1 MIMCTEDEFGAAPPW
16 QDELIALARNITQD
30 DDPPRSPEE
39 EAEELAGH
47 QRLCEI
53 VDSLNGKEGPAA
65 IRSLL
70 LAVHPIEHYEIYEAI
85 YSHLATYPAADFGR
99 VAARVLPEWLETNG
113 IHPNISDA
121 LERLTYDDRACREFT
136 IWAGKWR
143 SQQRELV
150 LDAMRLWSHES
161 QYWETVF
168 VALGGEAMEV
178 CLDPVPTGWPEEWRW
193 AVELFRQDG
202 DLQLLRWAMDQK
214 PADYGPLLAVLELD
228 HGPNWRGI
236 RRLIDL
242 FLSSR
247 ERMRLVPGFVAAL
260 EEQPRERQD
269 RVRRSLERAWPGA
282 IDHLRAR
289 YEQFRQLEGLS

>member
-1 MIMCTEDEFGAAPPW
+1 MVGNQRE
-16 QDELIALARNITQD
+16 
-30 DDPPRSPEE
+30 SPEYF
-39 EAEELAGH
+39 H
-47 QRLCEI
+47 
-53 VDSLNGKEGPAA
+53 
-65 IRSLL
+65 
-70 LAVHPIEHYEIYEAI
+70 
-85 YSHLATYPAADFGR
+85 
-99 VAARVLPEWLETNG
+99 
-113 IHPNISDA
+113 A
-121 LERLTYDDRACREFT
+121 LERLTYDDLACREFT
-136 IWAGKWR
+136 TWAGEWR

-168 VALGGEAMEV
+168 VALGGEVTEV

-247 ERMRLVPGFVAAL
+247 ERMRLIPGFVAGPGGAT
-260 EEQPRERQD
+260 PRTSRPCPAIVGTGSAGCY
-269 RVRRSLERAWPGA
+269 RTSVRPV
-282 IDHLRAR
+282 
-289 YEQFRQLEGLS
+289 